1 MKKKM
6 AIFEQDAATQLTAL
20 QTAQD
25 SEYSCPR
32 QQGNRS
38 TSNTKTF
45 DKFIL
50 EMETPCISESIDMFK
65 INMWQIFLNAGH

>member
-1 MKKKM
+1 M

-25 SEYSCPR
+25 SEYPCPCE
-32 QQGNRS
+32 QGNSS

-50 EMETPCISESIDMFK
+50 EMETPCLLRK
-65 INMWQIFLNAGH
+65 H